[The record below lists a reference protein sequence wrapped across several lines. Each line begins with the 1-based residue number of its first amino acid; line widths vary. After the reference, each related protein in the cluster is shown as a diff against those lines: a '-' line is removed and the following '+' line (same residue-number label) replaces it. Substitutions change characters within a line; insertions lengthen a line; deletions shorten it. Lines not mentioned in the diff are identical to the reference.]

1 MKKGKVSNSE
11 FEKMERVYS
20 NNSNHIENKFY
31 LYYSYTMRIIV
42 MFMIIV
48 FLGAITFLCFKKSF
62 SDSSDISLA
71 YEEKDDL
78 EYKVSLLE
86 NNPFQEGTLEP
97 NGSYISD
104 LIDNISADLFYKYK
118 FDEDVDIKYSY
129 YVDVNMVLRDK
140 NTNSE
145 ISNKT
150 YPLMEKIEKEEK
162 NIKEIN
168 IDQNINLDYNYYNNM
183 AKGIDDNYNLDLSG
197 NLYLKMYIDTN
208 VNYKGFD
215 DVIKKIDV
223 VEVKIPLLSSQVEIV
238 KTSDLNK
245 KDVYIKHINPELEN
259 EGALYI
265 GVVLLI
271 LDTILLLMTLTF
283 IYRSTPKKS
292 RYRKVRDGL
301 LREYNSKIVN
311 SKNMPV
317 LKEYNVIV
325 CTSFSELLDAQR
337 LLDKPIIYYEIV
349 KDQKCVFVILG
360 TNDAYKFT
368 LKKCDIE
375 YS

>member
-118 FDEDVDIKYSY
+118 FDKDVDIKYSY

-168 IDQNINLDYNYYNNM
+168 IDQNINLDYNYYNN
-183 AKGIDDNYNLDLSG
+183 IYWNY
-197 NLYLKMYIDTN
+197 
-208 VNYKGFD
+208 F
-215 DVIKKIDV
+215 
-223 VEVKIPLLSSQVEIV
+223 
-238 KTSDLNK
+238 
-245 KDVYIKHINPELEN
+245 
-259 EGALYI
+259 
-265 GVVLLI
+265 
-271 LDTILLLMTLTF
+271 
-283 IYRSTPKKS
+283 
-292 RYRKVRDGL
+292 
-301 LREYNSKIVN
+301 
-311 SKNMPV
+311 
-317 LKEYNVIV
+317 
-325 CTSFSELLDAQR
+325 
-337 LLDKPIIYYEIV
+337 
-349 KDQKCVFVILG
+349 
-360 TNDAYKFT
+360 
-368 LKKCDIE
+368 
-375 YS
+375 